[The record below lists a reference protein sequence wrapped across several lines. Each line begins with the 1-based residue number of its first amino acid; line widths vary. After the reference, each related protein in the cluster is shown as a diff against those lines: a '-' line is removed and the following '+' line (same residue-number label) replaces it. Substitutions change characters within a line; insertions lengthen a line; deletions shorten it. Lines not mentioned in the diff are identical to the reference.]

1 MSSSKRKAKKQR
13 TKRRSKSQHGR
24 KSSGLQTYGL
34 ILGAIVVAV
43 AVVVAIVLLDQGAG
57 GSQAQAPETS
67 LDKSVGAEDAPVVV
81 VEYADFQCPYCEQFA
96 TGAASQLKADYVDQG
111 QVRFVFRHLAF
122 LGDESTWAAEA
133 SECANEQGRFWDYH
147 DKVFEEQAGENQGA
161 FSKDNL
167 KRFAAELG
175 LDTEQFDQCLDSGE
189 YRSKVRQEVNE
200 AQRRRINSTPSV
212 LVNGQLVQNGS
223 SYQVLQAAVESA
235 LRQQ

>member
-1 MSSSKRKAKKQR
+1 MSSSKRNAKKQ
-13 TKRRSKSQHGR
+13 TSKRRSKSQRGR

-34 ILGAIVVAV
+34 ILGVIVVAV
-43 AVVVAIVLLDQGAG
+43 VVVAAIVFLDRGTG
-57 GSQAQAPETS
+57 DSQAQTPEVS

-96 TGAASQLKADYVDQG
+96 AGAGRQLKEDYVDQG
-111 QVRFVFRHLAF
+111 QVRFAFRHLAF
-122 LGDESTWAAEA
+122 IGDESTWAAEA

-147 DKVFEEQAGENQGA
+147 DKVFDQQAGENQGA
-161 FSKDNL
+161 FSKENL

-189 YRSKVRQEVNE
+189 YRSKVRQEVGE

-212 LVNGQLVQNGS
+212 LVNGQLIQNGS
-223 SYQVLQAAVESA
+223 NYQVLQAAVEAA